1 MAAAAASPA
10 ADDSPPGGDSPA
22 AQFEVRVTAVDWSM
36 QKPSHLVDRTHS
48 AVAVS
53 SGGAPLPIGMVP
65 VVRVFG
71 ATPAGQR
78 CCVHVHQAFPY
89 CYAPYIDEWPDPGDD
104 GDPAAVRRLVQTIAA
119 ELDELLGSTAPP
131 RQQPP
136 PPKPGAGAA
145 AARGG
150 SWGRRTNVV
159 DVEVVKAM
167 PYCALPPSHSSASVI
182 PRAAC

>member
-1 MAAAAASPA
+1 MAAAGPA
-10 ADDSPPGGDSPA
+10 AQGL
-22 AQFEVRVTAVDWSM
+22 QFEVRVTAVDWGM
-36 QKPSHLVDRTHS
+36 QKPSRIFDRTHS

-53 SGGAPLPIGMVP
+53 SGGAPLQLGMVP

-78 CCVHVHQAFPY
+78 CCVHVHQVFPY
-89 CYAPYIDEWPDPGDD
+89 CYAPYVDEWPHPGDG

-119 ELDELLGSTAPP
+119 ELDELLGGTAPP
-131 RQQPP
+131 RQQQPP
-136 PPKPGAGAA
+136 PPKPGEGAA
-145 AARGG
+145 AARAN

-167 PYCALPPSHSSASVI
+167 PYCAF
-182 PRAAC
+182 